1 MLFPV
6 AASVCRDLVS
16 YRSSKFL
23 VVSIEKPSKEQKK
36 AGFAQIPNS
45 VFNDKRLSYRALGLL
60 AYLLSKPPNWNPV
73 MAELRKERK
82 ERKDA
87 VRAAVAELEK
97 LGYLTKTPKRAVAG
111 RVNGWAYRVT
121 NAPTERPGPTGG

>member
-1 MLFPV
+1 M
-6 AASVCRDLVS
+6 DLS
-16 YRSSKFL
+16 
-23 VVSIEKPSKEQKK
+23 VSIEKPSKEQKK

-82 ERKDA
+82 ERKGA
-87 VRAAVAELEK
+87 VRTAVAELEK
-97 LGYLTKTPKRAVAG
+97 LGYLTKTARRTAAG

-121 NAPTERPGPTGG
+121 NAPAQRPGPIDG